1 MVWKILV
8 WQTKQSKLPCFI
20 DRYMQGANLIGP
32 SQKKLL
38 KRLDN
43 IGSVCKVFASPALL
57 QEGIKIWLPSSIKD
71 TYKRMCT
78 FCWKDNH
85 QLKYVQVLYQYIG
98 CNLGIWYWYEY
109 WYKRRNQSGMTW
121 SNTSLIPV
129 VVWYETW
136 DVPGLY
142 LPQNHVHTVIHQAK
156 ISLGPNTSTQL
167 VSFWNVPNTSTS
179 QVWKKKKAAL
189 DTRTS
194 WVCSK
199 VDTSTTLVCTYV
211 IVGGHTLYL
220 FPCPPIPPSKHVNA
234 GHVWSGQNKR

>member
-1 MVWKILV
+1 
-8 WQTKQSKLPCFI
+8 
-20 DRYMQGANLIGP
+20 MQGANLIGP

-43 IGSVCKVFASPALL
+43 IGSVCKIFASPALL
-57 QEGIKIWLPSSIKD
+57 QGVSRSGFQNKGYLQKDVHLLLEGQ
-71 TYKRMCT
+71 
-78 FCWKDNH
+78 H
-85 QLKYVQVLYQYIG
+85 QLKYVPVLYQYIG

-136 DVPGLY
+136 DAPGLY
-142 LPQNHVHTVIHQAK
+142 LPQNHVHTAIHQAK

-179 QVWKKKKAAL
+179 QVWKRKDPL

-211 IVGGHTLYL
+211 MVGGH
-220 FPCPPIPPSKHVNA
+220 PQ
-234 GHVWSGQNKR
+234 W